1 MQKLMAIINTTKGE
15 EQNTW
20 DNILCSVN
28 LTEGIRSQL
37 VPLSAANIF
46 LSTTALL
53 ENILILVALHKTR
66 SLHPPSKLLYRNL
79 AIIDLCVGI
88 TAEPLMAGYMIAAVN
103 EEWAICR
110 KVLVAGFTA
119 SCIVGSASLL
129 TITSISV
136 DRLLALLLKL
146 KYRQVVTMRRTYA
159 LVAGLWVVSI
169 VATALHFWNHY
180 LTLWYGCIVI
190 PLCLVLSTVSYGR
203 IFITLRSKTIH
214 NMQYRKAVSS
224 ALCVYLAI
232 VISFVPSAVV
242 WALSTKIERPSS
254 FAVAQLATTTFV
266 FFNSSLN
273 PILYCWKIEEL
284 RKAVKGTIGQLC
296 CRIIGCFV

>member
-1 MQKLMAIINTTKGE
+1 MAIINITTSE
-15 EQNTW
+15 EQNQW
-20 DNILCSVN
+20 DNIFCSVN
-28 LTEGIRSQL
+28 LTKGIRSQL
-37 VPLSAANIF
+37 VSLSAANIF
-46 LSTTALL
+46 LSTTAFL

-79 AIIDLCVGI
+79 AITDLCVGI
-88 TAEPLMAGYMIAAVN
+88 IAQPLMAGYMIAAVN

-110 KVLVAGFTA
+110 NVLVAGFTA

-129 TITSISV
+129 TITSISL
-136 DRLLALLLKL
+136 DRLLALLLRQ
-146 KYRQVVTMRRTYA
+146 KYRQVVTLRRIYA

-169 VATALHFWNHY
+169 VATALQFWKHH

-190 PLCLVLSTVSYGR
+190 QLCLFLSTVSYAK

-214 NMQYRKAVSS
+214 NDMQYRKAVSS

-232 VISFVPSAVV
+232 VICFVPSAVV
-242 WALSTKIERPSS
+242 WALSTKTERSS
-254 FAVAQLATTTFV
+254 SLAVAELTTTTFA

-273 PILYCWKIEEL
+273 PALYCWKIVEL
-284 RKAVKGTIGQLC
+284 RKAVKDTIGKLC
-296 CRIIGCFV
+296 SRIIGCFV